1 MFRSAPG
8 LRPLALACAA
18 LFWAPTALAGPAH
31 DGNAGHETTMKS
43 GANGGRLMGH
53 GGQRFYMYS
62 GPARP
67 GAGYDRTH
75 ARYTVPHVTLFN
87 EDGAA
92 VDLARLLRRPGPV
105 ALQFIFTS
113 CATICPV
120 LSAGFSQAQ
129 AALLARDPAT
139 RLISISIDPE
149 YDTPARLK
157 AYAARYHASRN
168 WIFLTGTL
176 ADIRTVITAFDAL
189 YQTDSKMYH
198 RPYTYFRA
206 RPGDDWVRL
215 EGLLSEA
222 DLVREFEA
230 TIAADAGT
238 APRAV
243 AGRQ

>member
-1 MFRSAPG
+1 MY
-8 LRPLALACAA
+8 
-18 LFWAPTALAGPAH
+18 TGPV
-31 DGNAGHETTMKS
+31 T
-43 GANGGRLMGH
+43 
-53 GGQRFYMYS
+53 
-62 GPARP
+62 P
-67 GAGYDRTH
+67 GAGYDRKR
-75 ARYTVPHVTLFN
+75 ARYAVPHVTLFN

-129 AALLARDPAT
+129 ATLLARDPTT

-157 AYAARYHASRN
+157 AYAARYHATRS

-176 ADIRTVITAFDAL
+176 GDIRTVIKAFDAL
-189 YQTDSKMYH
+189 YQSDSKMYH

-206 RPGDDWVRL
+206 RPGDEWVRL

-230 TIAADAGT
+230 
-238 APRAV
+238 AV
-243 AGRQ
+243 AAAATPAHRAAVATQ